1 MTTQTKATADIRM
14 DEHQPFATRPENTR
28 RVYEKAWNR
37 FAQWCDANG
46 NAPLPAS
53 PETVREFA
61 RHAVEEMEQSMSTT
75 RILLSAIG
83 AMHAESGYPNPATTP
98 PVKFFMRQLKRKLP
112 DTPNPTP
119 EMTSEDLEAIK
130 ATLSI
135 PRTYL
140 IGRESKAAAES
151 RARIDL
157 AIILTMRDA
166 MLKASEAAELTWEDV
181 EFLGDGTGSLR
192 VRRADEETTDTV
204 PLTRETAQALRSM
217 EPPGR
222 TAGPVRTVF
231 QLSAT
236 RLRQRIKDAA
246 REAGLGDR
254 FTGNSIKAGMEH
266 EMLARRN
273 PVAAK

>member
-1 MTTQTKATADIRM
+1 MTTQIKAAADIRM
-14 DEHQPFATRPENTR
+14 DEHLPFAKRPENTR
-28 RVYEKAWNR
+28 RVYKKAWTR
-37 FAQWCDANG
+37 FAGWCDANG
-46 NAPLPAS
+46 RNPLPAS

-75 RILLSAIG
+75 RGLLAAIG
-83 AMHAESGYPNPATTP
+83 AMHAESRHPNPATTL
-98 PVKFFMRQLKRKLP
+98 PVKLFMRQLKRRLP

-130 ATLSI
+130 ATLST

-140 IGRESKAAAES
+140 IGKETKAAAES

-181 EFLGDGTGSLR
+181 EFLEDGTGSLR
-192 VRRADEETTDTV
+192 VRHADEETTDTV
-204 PLTRETAQALRSM
+204 PLSRETAQALRAMDS
-217 EPPGR
+217 PGR
-222 TAGPVRTVF
+222 TARQAKAIF

-236 RLRQRIKDAA
+236 RMRQRIKDAA

-266 EMLARRN
+266 DMWAR
-273 PVAAK
+273 KSE